1 MVAKKKQ
8 LAELFALP
16 AVSTFANYELRLAM
30 SAAVPATAAM
40 ESATAVESATAAKV
54 ASTTAA
60 TGKPATVTNVSTAA
74 SVESTSAV
82 VSTTAVEP
90 ASAVVASTVKPA
102 TVESTTVVAVE
113 PGARTDK
120 DAAREPVRPVIA
132 VRGARIGVITVIAV
146 CTGRCGTNISV
157 IWANS
162 DTNGYLRVS
171 EGSAE
176 HANHQ

>member
-1 MVAKKKQ
+1 
-8 LAELFALP
+8 
-16 AVSTFANYELRLAM
+16 M
-30 SAAVPATAAM
+30 SIIAAATAI
-40 ESATAVESATAAKV
+40 V
-54 ASTTAA
+54 AS
-60 TGKPATVTNVSTAA
+60 
-74 SVESTSAV
+74 SVESSATAV

-102 TVESTTVVAVE
+102 TVESTTVESTTVVAAE

-120 DAAREPVRPVIA
+120 DAAREPVRSVIA

-146 CTGRCGTNISV
+146 CTCRCGINISV

>member
-1 MVAKKKQ
+1 
-8 LAELFALP
+8 
-16 AVSTFANYELRLAM
+16 M
-30 SAAVPATAAM
+30 SIIAAATAI
-40 ESATAVESATAAKV
+40 V
-54 ASTTAA
+54 AS
-60 TGKPATVTNVSTAA
+60 
-74 SVESTSAV
+74 SVESSATAV

-102 TVESTTVVAVE
+102 TVESTTVVAAE

-120 DAAREPVRPVIA
+120 DAAREPVRSVIA

-146 CTGRCGTNISV
+146 CTCRCGINISV

-171 EGSAE
+171 EGSTE